1 MKNVNNR
8 VVAIDYFR
16 GICILVVLL
25 SHSYLFSMP
34 FAYLSGLGK
43 LWTSAAEMFFLLS
56 GITFGIV
63 RGPKVLSDF
72 KAVLKKSAK
81 RAFFLYGLSILMVL
95 YALVVGLFLASHG
108 RQAYIAEG
116 FPSGD
121 GKSLL
126 INLLTLHTALGWAD
140 FLMYYSIILLA
151 APFALYLLKTRLWAV
166 LPLVSA
172 AVFVLH
178 PSGSHYGF
186 FAIWQV
192 YFFIGLTLT
201 RFRPQIIAG
210 FYGLPEVMKK
220 SLRRVIYTAAVSA
233 LSLGILL
240 GFNLFPLVNRLTA
253 AGWLPGKA
261 EGAYRHLLTHQSSL
275 DNLFLHGRAGT
286 LRPIVALVVL
296 AAAYLFYQQ
305 HKDWLL
311 RKTGALINQF
321 GRETLWVYTGQAVLL
336 PWMAALPFRYGN
348 LPVDLAMTSLFFYSM
363 WLVARR
369 KLVAAQ
375 ARAYISTLRFSYN
388 QAKYGYLQKFSE

>member
-1 MKNVNNR
+1 MAGV
-8 VVAIDYFR
+8 
-16 GICILVVLL
+16 
-25 SHSYLFSMP
+25 
-34 FAYLSGLGK
+34 
-43 LWTSAAEMFFLLS
+43 
-56 GITFGIV
+56 
-63 RGPKVLSDF
+63 
-72 KAVLKKSAK
+72 
-81 RAFFLYGLSILMVL
+81 FLYRPDFDEVQAANNSRLLW
-95 YALVVGLFLASHG
+95 LAGS
-108 RQAYIAEG
+108 YEEI
-116 FPSGD
+116 
-121 GKSLL
+121 
-126 INLLTLHTALGWAD
+126 
-140 FLMYYSIILLA
+140 LA
-151 APFALYLLKTRLWAV
+151 AGYLYCR
-166 LPLVSA
+166 
-172 AVFVLH
+172 
-178 PSGSHYGF
+178 GF
-186 FAIWQV
+186 
-192 YFFIGLTLT
+192 
-201 RFRPQIIAG
+201 
-210 FYGLPEVMKK
+210 
-220 SLRRVIYTAAVSA
+220 
-233 LSLGILL
+233 

-336 PWMAALPFRYGN
+336 PWMAVLPFRYGN
-348 LPVDLAMTSLFFYSM
+348 LAVDLAMTSLFFYSM